1 MKSIPFINADQAENI
16 LTWQGV
22 MNALWAAH
30 QRPQADIDDIL
41 FEHDNHAVLSRAA
54 WIQGIGI
61 GVKTAT
67 IFPSNSTRSPALPT
81 VHAIVTLFNDQT
93 GEPIALL
100 DGTLV
105 TKWKTAGDSVLG
117 AHLLARQDSETLTI
131 LGAGAVGESLI
142 DAYRAIFTDLK
153 RIIIWNRTFSKAQK
167 LAIKKDIEAIANL
180 EQAVKC
186 ADIVSSATM
195 SIEPFIQGQWIKAGA
210 HVDLIGAYR
219 PDMREAD
226 DSLLKR
232 ARIFVDSRET
242 ALHDIGELGI
252 PIKKN
257 VISVHDIHGDL
268 YDLCK
273 GGAGRQ
279 SKEEI
284 TVFKNGGGAHL
295 DLATA
300 SYIQKTL
307 LDLNT

>member
-1 MKSIPFINADQAENI
+1 MKSIPFINADQAESI
-16 LTWQGV
+16 LTWKGV
-22 MNALWAAH
+22 VAALWAAH
-30 QRPQADIDDIL
+30 QMPQADIDDIL

-54 WIQGIGI
+54 WIRGTGI

-67 IFPSNSTRSPALPT
+67 IFPSNSTKNPALPT
-81 VHAIVTLFNDQT
+81 VHAIVTLFDDQT
-93 GEPIALL
+93 GEPTAVL

-117 AHLLARQDSETLTI
+117 AHLLARQDSKTLTI

-142 DAYRAIFTDLK
+142 DAYREIFPDLK
-153 RIIIWNRTFSKAQK
+153 RIIIWNRTFSKAHK
-167 LAIKKDIEAIANL
+167 LAIKKDVEAVADL
-180 EQAVKC
+180 KQAVEY

-195 SIEPFIQGQWIKAGA
+195 SIEPFIQGQWIKTGA

-232 ARIFVDSRET
+232 GRIFVDSRET

-252 PIKKN
+252 PIKKG
-257 VISVHDIHGDL
+257 VISERDVIGDF

-273 GGAGRQ
+273 GSAGRK

-307 LDLNT
+307 SDLNT